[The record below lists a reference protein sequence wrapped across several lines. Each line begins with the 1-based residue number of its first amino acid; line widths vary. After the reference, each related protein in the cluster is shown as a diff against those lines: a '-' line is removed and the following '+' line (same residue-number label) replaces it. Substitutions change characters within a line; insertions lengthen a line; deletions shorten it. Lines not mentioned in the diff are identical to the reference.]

1 MIELHKMLEP
11 SHRYSTRASID
22 CLTAALGLTGD
33 YGMQDWS
40 YEIAEPEDIQKY
52 LDHYES
58 ITNEDDKFVLMEMII
73 QATEY
78 QRNDQDFAKYCSI
91 IKDLLIKDFAIH
103 QYTIYYWAAMDQAD
117 LSDSWKIAPLMR
129 EIWHNHEVTTNS
141 YRRDFDTSYHQFYIL
156 DKDSPSDTDSN
167 TFWTEESHQDRLAIG
182 TNILGVSTG
191 CYGNVKSLIKLLEI
205 EPVVELDKYDHIV
218 EASIFI
224 TSGILQI
231 IPCVSSDDAELEL
244 KLPIGEYCIRINSG
258 NLASVVGDEGEDFYV
273 VQIWPSEKR
282 KRNVLKRF
290 ST

>member
-11 SHRYSTRASID
+11 IPRYSTRASID

-91 IKDLLIKDFAIH
+91 VKDLLIKDFAIH

-191 CYGNVKSLIKLLEI
+191 CYGDVKSLIKLLEI